1 MFRDGHSISKDGKT
15 IAIRPKKMSERKQE
29 IKQQIGSIKFF
40 LKHATNL
47 NTTDKMIEERKHKL
61 QKLERE
67 LAELEGQTCSHKVIK
82 TYKKV
87 SKEKIRA
94 YTLQKIEEL
103 KAKGWYMICA
113 EDIAYDLRCKTHFVK
128 QVFQQLN
135 IEGILSQPRHWI
147 PHDSSRDPWCG
158 GGYSGWMAD
167 IYSINREEEDEDE
180 RNEE

>member
-1 MFRDGHSISKDGKT
+1 MFRDGHAISKNGNT
-15 IAIRPKKMSERKQE
+15 IAIRPKKMAERKRE
-29 IKQQIGSIKFF
+29 ITQQIGSIKFF

-47 NTTDKMIEERKHKL
+47 NTTNAMVAKQQHKL
-61 QKLERE
+61 HKLERE
-67 LAELEGQTCSHKVIK
+67 LAEMEGKTCTHKFIK

-87 SKEKIRA
+87 SKDKIRA
-94 YTLQKIEEL
+94 YTMKTIEEL
-103 KAKGWYMICA
+103 KAKNMDMICA

-135 IEGILSQPRHWI
+135 VEGILSQPRHWI

-167 IYSINREEEDEDE
+167 IYYINREEEEDDE
-180 RNEE
+180 